1 MFCWTF
7 ISIMVSN
14 VGSFKFSCKWTEDR
28 IEKVATLDIVEP
40 SQCQGFNVLLAH
52 ADEDEESTYS
62 YQLGWDAPQ
71 MIYECAGSV
80 CADSTLLYT
89 VHPLYRSIKDQT
101 FATLCVVIR
110 CIQYQVVGKVLCMCR
125 DVSIFGC
132 LSL

>member
-7 ISIMVSN
+7 ISIVVSN

-28 IEKVATLDIVEP
+28 IEKVATLDIIEP

-62 YQLGWDAPQ
+62 YYLGWDAPQ

-80 CADSTLLYT
+80 SAGSTLLYT
-89 VHPLYRSIKDQT
+89 VHRLYRSIKDQT

-110 CIQYQVVGKVLCMCR
+110 CILYQVAGKVLCMCR
-125 DVSIFGC
+125 DV
-132 LSL
+132 